1 MNGKEKCSYLKA
13 VRREVAAANGLT
25 LDMPECTHEGDC
37 MGTCPRCESEVRQL
51 EEALSLRKNLAKKVS
66 ILGVAVGMAFSSA
79 TMASA
84 QTIVPADSTE
94 IIQIDG
100 EIPDPIQP
108 TKAEFIGGMDSLQK
122 FLAENFKFP
131 PLGEHMFKGTIWV
144 EFVVEETGEI
154 THVKVIKG
162 LYPSLDEEA
171 KRLVSSMPPWK
182 PAQSH
187 GQPARSTYTLPI
199 TIQMED

>member
-1 MNGKEKCSYLKA
+1 
-13 VRREVAAANGLT
+13 
-25 LDMPECTHEGDC
+25 

-66 ILGVAVGMAFSSA
+66 ILGVAVGMAFSCA

-94 IIQIDG
+94 IIQING

-122 FLAENFKFP
+122 FLAENFKLP

-182 PAQSH
+182 PAQSY